1 MDVRTLAALD
11 SEEYAAVIDRDTG
24 VDAIRSDVDDIIETV
39 RADGD
44 AALRDY
50 SAQFDDVDVDDLEV
64 TAATERAAEEID
76 PDVRDAIQH
85 AIDNVRSFHERQV
98 REDWTTENE
107 GITLGRQFRPIER
120 VGAYIP
126 GGTAAYPSTAIMTV
140 VPAKVAGV
148 EEVAVVSPP
157 AEEVNPVTLAA
168 LGMAGADEVYTVGG
182 AQAVGALA
190 YGTETIP
197 TVEKII
203 GPGNRWV
210 AAAKAAVRGNVAID
224 MIAGPTEV
232 LVVADSTADPELVA
246 AELVGQAEHDS
257 HSSVVAVTPDDDLA
271 AAVVDELAAQI
282 SERDR
287 ADIIRDALAK
297 ESSGVFV
304 AESMAEATAFAE
316 DYAVEHL
323 VVMTDD
329 EWDTLEAIDS
339 AGSVFL
345 GEYSPV
351 AIGDYA
357 SGTNHVL
364 PTAGSAK
371 ITGGLSV
378 DTFVRSRTVQHLDRD
393 GLASLADTV
402 ETLAELEG
410 LEAHAESVRTRFD

>member
-1 MDVRTLAALD
+1 
-11 SEEYAAVIDRDTG
+11 
-24 VDAIRSDVDDIIETV
+24 
-39 RADGD
+39 
-44 AALRDY
+44 
-50 SAQFDDVDVDDLEV
+50 
-64 TAATERAAEEID
+64 
-76 PDVRDAIQH
+76 
-85 AIDNVRSFHERQV
+85 
-98 REDWTTENE
+98 
-107 GITLGRQFRPIER
+107 
-120 VGAYIP
+120 
-126 GGTAAYPSTAIMTV
+126 MTV

-210 AAAKAAVRGNVAID
+210 AAAKAAVRGSVAID

-246 AELVGQAEHDS
+246 AELVGQAEHDP

-282 SERDR
+282 PERDR
-287 ADIIRDALAK
+287 ADIIRDALEN
-297 ESSGVFV
+297 ESSGVFI
-304 AESMAEATAFAE
+304 AGSMAEATAFVE
-316 DYAVEHL
+316 DYAVQHL

-402 ETLAELEG
+402 ETLAEFEG

>member
-1 MDVRTLAALD
+1 
-11 SEEYAAVIDRDTG
+11 
-24 VDAIRSDVDDIIETV
+24 
-39 RADGD
+39 
-44 AALRDY
+44 
-50 SAQFDDVDVDDLEV
+50 
-64 TAATERAAEEID
+64 
-76 PDVRDAIQH
+76 
-85 AIDNVRSFHERQV
+85 
-98 REDWTTENE
+98 
-107 GITLGRQFRPIER
+107 
-120 VGAYIP
+120 
-126 GGTAAYPSTAIMTV
+126 
-140 VPAKVAGV
+140 
-148 EEVAVVSPP
+148 
-157 AEEVNPVTLAA
+157 
-168 LGMAGADEVYTVGG
+168 
-182 AQAVGALA
+182 VGALA

-210 AAAKAAVRGNVAID
+210 AAAKAAVRGSVAID

-246 AELVGQAEHDS
+246 AELVGQAEHDP
-257 HSSVVAVTPDDDLA
+257 HSSVVAVTPDDALA

-287 ADIIRDALAK
+287 ADIILDALAK